1 MPVKAIGDAALEVRL
16 TPEDL
21 AQINSILP
29 PGEAERVTQNSELQ
43 VVNR

>member
-21 AQINSILP
+21 AQINSILL
-29 PGEAERVTQNSELQ
+29 PGEAAGRVTQNSEC
-43 VVNR
+43 RS

>member
-1 MPVKAIGDAALEVRL
+1 MPLEVRL

-29 PGEAERVTQNSELQ
+29 PGEAAGRVT
-43 VVNR
+43 

>member
-29 PGEAERVTQNSELQ
+29 PGEAAGTRYPEFGIAGRE
-43 VVNR
+43 